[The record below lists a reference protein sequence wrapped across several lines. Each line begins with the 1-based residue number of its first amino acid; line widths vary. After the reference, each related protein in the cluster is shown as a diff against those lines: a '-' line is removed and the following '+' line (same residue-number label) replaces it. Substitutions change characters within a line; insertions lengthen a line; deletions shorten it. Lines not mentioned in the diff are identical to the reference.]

1 MSDNFLPMLADR
13 ILNRPL
19 LVHPDKAATIL
30 HVLEGRIT
38 LGRSVDQVD
47 ASRFV
52 GTTARGDGTGRRF
65 TRADGKTAIITVDG
79 SLVNRG
85 AWVGASS
92 GLTSYEGI
100 AAQLDEIAAE
110 VRAGRLEN
118 LVIDM
123 NSYGGEAT
131 GMAAVATK
139 IRNLRKSMHVVAVVN
154 DVAASAGYGIV
165 SAADEIVISPT
176 SLVGSIGVVMMHLD
190 RSAEMNAKGIRPTLI
205 HAGAKKVDGNPFGP
219 LPENVRADM
228 QKDVLAFY
236 DQFLETVEAGRGKAR
251 LSAKKARETEA
262 DVFIGKE
269 AIAAGLA
276 DRMASLDEVLAELSR
291 PARAAGKPSQ
301 RTLTMDREDL
311 PSAHAEA
318 EKSASAIL
326 LAATNERERIKA
338 ILALPEAKA
347 RPAVAHGLAFTP
359 GFSVDAAKTA
369 LAAMPEEV
377 AAIAGVSPAPAA
389 RTIPSIAERALE
401 QREIGPTG
409 RPEGAAPDTIKAG
422 WASAANKINSR
433 YE

>member
-1 MSDNFLPMLADR
+1 MSENFLPLLADR

-30 HVLEGRIT
+30 HILEGRIT
-38 LGRSVDQVD
+38 LSANTDKAPPQ

-52 GTTARGDGTGRRF
+52 GSIDPRSGRRF
-65 TRADGKTAIITVDG
+65 TRAAGKTAIITVDG

-85 AWVGASS
+85 AWIGASS

-110 VRAGRLEN
+110 ARGGTLEN

-165 SAADEIVISPT
+165 SSADEIVISPT

-291 PARAAGKPSQ
+291 PARAAGKPLSSQ
-301 RTLTMDREDL
+301 RTLTMDRQDL

-347 RPAVAHGLAFTP
+347 RPATAHGLAFTP
-359 GFSVDAAKTA
+359 GFSVDAAKAA
-369 LAAMPEEV
+369 LAAMPEE
-377 AAIAGVSPAPAA
+377 IAPATGGPVV
-389 RTIPSIAERALE
+389 RTPTIAQRAAE
-401 QREIGPTG
+401 GREVGASG
-409 RPEGAAPDTIKAG
+409 KPEGAAPETAKQG
-422 WASAANKINSR
+422 WAKAVSAANSI